1 MTLGAPWRAV
11 GHLVLVLLCLSMVV
25 PLLVAL
31 GMAFKPANEVYSL
44 VPWPQAPTLDNFR
57 RLFE

>member
-31 GMAFKPANEVYSL
+31 GMAFKPPNEVYSL
-44 VPWPQAPTLDNFR
+44 VPCWAQ
-57 RLFE
+57 